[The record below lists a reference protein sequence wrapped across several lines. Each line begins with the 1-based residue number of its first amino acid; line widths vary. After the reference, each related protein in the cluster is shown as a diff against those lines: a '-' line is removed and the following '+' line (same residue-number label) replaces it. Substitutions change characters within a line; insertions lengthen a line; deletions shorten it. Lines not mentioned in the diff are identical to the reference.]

1 MRKIITLAVA
11 SALMMGISACQST
24 APSISVT
31 QAGEEVKIPIQ
42 PQKIVVMDFGALD
55 TLDALGAGNRV
66 IAAPVSNIPTYLQQ
80 YHNAQIQDSGKMK
93 EPDIAGIK
101 AVRPDLIIMSGR
113 QNKFYKDLSAIAP
126 TLNYSVN
133 TGENYYSVVKDQIR
147 MLGKIAGKE
156 VLAQEQLKAL
166 DLKINAAR
174 QLAQHSGKK
183 AIVVLHN
190 DGNVMLMNR
199 GSYSALIFDELHVK
213 RTVNVKDLPVPDKA
227 ENGRPA
233 RIMVDN
239 QFIAQY
245 HPDIIYVVDRS
256 KAIGN
261 TPMRSNYFDN
271 KVMHKAGTLIVN
283 LSADLWYLSGNGLES
298 LNRQIDEVIRPLN
311 GIN

>member
-66 IAAPVSNIPTYLQQ
+66 IAAPVSNIPIYLQQ
-80 YHNAQIQDSGKMK
+80 YHNAQVQDSGKMK

-101 AVRPDLIIMSGR
+101 AARPDLIIMSGR

-190 DGNVMLMNR
+190 DGNVMLMNQ
-199 GSYSALIFDELHVK
+199 GSYA
-213 RTVNVKDLPVPDKA
+213 
-227 ENGRPA
+227 
-233 RIMVDN
+233 
-239 QFIAQY
+239 
-245 HPDIIYVVDRS
+245 IIYVVDRS

-271 KVMHKAGTLIVN
+271 KVMHKAGTRIVN

-311 GIN
+311 DIN

>member
-1 MRKIITLAVA
+1 MKKIITLAVA
-11 SALMMGISACQST
+11 SALMMGLSACQST
-24 APSISVT
+24 APSINLT
-31 QAGEEVKIPIQ
+31 QAGEEIKIPVQ

-66 IAAPVSNIPTYLQQ
+66 IAAPVSNIPAYLQQ
-80 YHNAQIQDSGKMK
+80 YHNAQVQDSGKMK
-93 EPDIAGIK
+93 EPDITGIK
-101 AVRPDLIIMSGR
+101 AASPDLIIMSGR
-113 QNKFYKDLSAIAP
+113 QNNFYKDLSAIAP

-133 TGENYYSVVKDQIR
+133 AGENYYSAVKNQIR
-147 MLGKIAGKE
+147 LLGKIAGKE
-156 VLAQEQLKAL
+156 VLAQEQLNAL
-166 DLKINAAR
+166 DLKMDAAR
-174 QLAQHSGKK
+174 QLALQSGKK

-190 DGNVMLMNR
+190 DGNVMLMNQ
-199 GSYSALIFDELHVK
+199 GSYAALIFDELHVK
-213 RTVNVKDLPVPDKA
+213 RAVNANDLPVPDKA

-261 TPMRSNYFDN
+261 TPMRSDYFDN
-271 KVMHKAGTLIVN
+271 KVMRNAGTQIVN

-311 GIN
+311 SMN